1 MGLLSVLKLTP
12 PLAGPQAARPRLA
25 QAPDAWQRTQREIA
39 AGVDRLKTAI
49 RDEFAEEAPELLA
62 EIDRNLDKLDG
73 VLDFL
78 DDRLAAALRKA
89 GVEADPAARARA
101 MKDARTVLADYIG
114 YVGSE
119 PLIAG
124 IDANP
129 FGVRIDLRKRLTESL
144 REVAVAISERTPAT
158 AS

>member
-12 PLAGPQAARPRLA
+12 PAVGPQLVRPPLA
-25 QAPDAWQRTQREIA
+25 QAPDAWQQTQREIA
-39 AGVDRLKTAI
+39 DGVGRLKTAI
-49 RDEFAEEAPELLA
+49 RNEFAEEAPELIG

-78 DDRLAAALRKA
+78 DDRLAEALRKA
-89 GVEADPAARARA
+89 GAQTDSAARSRE
-101 MKDARTVLADYIG
+101 MKNARTILTDYIG

-129 FGVRIDLRKRLTESL
+129 FGVQIDLRKKLTDSL
-144 REVAVAISERTPAT
+144 RKVAVAISE
-158 AS
+158 